1 MILKSYEV
9 QRNPKLLIKYN
20 SFLFYGENNGVKKD
34 IKEIIKK
41 ELKKKDNNLEVQ
53 SFYENEIFDA
63 EENFYDSIYSGSLFS
78 DEKIIIIN
86 YGTDKLIKQIENF
99 LEKYPGNVTLIIYAD
114 TLDKRSKLRN
124 LFEKNS
130 TTLCIPC
137 YPDTDKDLEF
147 ITSNELRK
155 NNIVLS
161 RESINLLIEKS
172 NSDRANLKN
181 EMEKIKS
188 FALNKKSISLEEI
201 KSIINFTGEYK
212 SDSFINE
219 CLTGNILQ
227 YKKIL
232 SEIYSDTVNQ
242 IFLLRVLSNKIQK
255 LLNLKIKQ
263 KDHDNI
269 DSLIN
274 NLKPPIFWKEKPI
287 IKRQLQIWK
296 LNHLKK
302 IIEDINNTELLCKKN
317 PQSSKIIFFNL
328 FNEICKKA
336 NNYS

>member
-1 MILKSYEV
+1 MISKSYEV

-20 SFLFYGENNGVKKD
+20 FFLFYGENNGVKKD

-41 ELKKKDNNLEVQ
+41 ELKKKDKNLEVQ
-53 SFYENEIFDA
+53 SFYENEIFDD
-63 EENFYDSIYSGSLFS
+63 EQNFYDSIYSGSLFS

-86 YGTDKLIKQIENF
+86 HGTDKLIKKIEDF
-99 LEKYPGNVTLIIYAD
+99 LEKYPENAILIIYAD

-130 TTLCIPC
+130 KTLCIPC

-147 ITSNELRK
+147 IASNELRK

-161 RESINLLIEKS
+161 RESKNLLIEKS

-188 FALNKKSISLEEI
+188 FALNKKNISFEEI

-219 CLTGNILQ
+219 CLTGNISQ

-269 DSLIN
+269 DGLIN
-274 NLKPPIFWKEKPI
+274 NLKPPIFWKEKPM

-296 LNHLKK
+296 LDHLKK

-336 NNYS
+336 KNYS